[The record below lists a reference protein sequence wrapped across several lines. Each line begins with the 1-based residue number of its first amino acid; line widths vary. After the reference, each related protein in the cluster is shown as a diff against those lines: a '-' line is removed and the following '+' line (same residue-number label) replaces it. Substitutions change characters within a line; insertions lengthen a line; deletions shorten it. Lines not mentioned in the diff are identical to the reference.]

1 MKIEIASI
9 NSQDIEKFAAQ
20 QGITE
25 AEFLG
30 SNGEPS
36 GTTGRSYY
44 RVGDQLVATTN
55 GDPIWE
61 ANDSAEFHQAA
72 EEDGVKL

>member
-1 MKIEIASI
+1 MKVEITSI
-9 NSQDIEKFAAQ
+9 NSSDIQNFAAEH
-20 QGITE
+20 GFTE
-25 AEFLG
+25 AEYLG

-44 RVGDQLVATTN
+44 RIGNQLVATTN
-55 GDPIWE
+55 ADPIWE
-61 ANDSAEFHQAA
+61 ADNAAEFYAAA